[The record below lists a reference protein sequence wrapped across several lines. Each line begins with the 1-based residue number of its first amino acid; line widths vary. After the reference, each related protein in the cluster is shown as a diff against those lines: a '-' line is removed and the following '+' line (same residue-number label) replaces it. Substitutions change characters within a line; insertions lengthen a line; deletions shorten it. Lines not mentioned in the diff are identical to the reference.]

1 MQDAAKLQKRLNTAK
16 STILLIG
23 ALTIINTVLIAF
35 NADVVF
41 TFSAYVPQFVTWLF
55 MDIAADLQVKRYLYI
70 GIAIAILMGLIY
82 VGIWFGAKKKNGFV
96 VAALVLFCLDSAVL
110 LYDVIVYADASFI
123 IDIVFHIWAIV
134 ELVLGVGACVK
145 LKKLPPQ
152 EQPSVQQYSVDPA
165 QADCYNP
172 VPQNNMQ
179 TEMNENSAFYAE
191 SPIIRMSENKGRV
204 SLSAQYNGMNVEVRR
219 SKGLTE
225 LIVDGKVYAEKE
237 GVLETEYTIYARV
250 SGVLFST
257 SMTMQSV
264 MYLYANEELLAK
276 KIRWV

>member
-1 MQDAAKLQKRLNTAK
+1 
-16 STILLIG
+16 
-23 ALTIINTVLIAF
+23 
-35 NADVVF
+35 
-41 TFSAYVPQFVTWLF
+41 
-55 MDIAADLQVKRYLYI
+55 
-70 GIAIAILMGLIY
+70 
-82 VGIWFGAKKKNGFV
+82 
-96 VAALVLFCLDSAVL
+96 
-110 LYDVIVYADASFI
+110 
-123 IDIVFHIWAIV
+123 
-134 ELVLGVGACVK
+134 
-145 LKKLPPQ
+145 
-152 EQPSVQQYSVDPA
+152 
-165 QADCYNP
+165 
-172 VPQNNMQ
+172 
-179 TEMNENSAFYAE
+179 
-191 SPIIRMSENKGRV
+191 MSENKGRV